1 MLDETTPDDVHARAI
16 EAVLRDVARPL
27 LARDGGNVEL
37 VSVRGAEVVV
47 RLTAACAGCPGS
59 GITTDHV
66 LAPLLRTVVD
76 GLVLKVE
83 RAP

>member
-1 MLDETTPDDVHARAI
+1 VPDETSLADPRALSV
-16 EAVLRDVARPL
+16 EALLRDLARPL

-37 VSVRGAEVVV
+37 VAIHGSEVVV
-47 RLTAACAGCPGS
+47 RLTGACAGCPGS
-59 GITTDHV
+59 GVTTDHV

-76 GLVLKVE
+76 DLVLKVE

>member
-1 MLDETTPDDVHARAI
+1 MLDDARARAV
-16 EAVLRDVARPL
+16 EALLRDVARPL

-37 VSVRGAEVVV
+37 VAIRGSEVVV
-47 RLTAACAGCPGS
+47 RLTAACAGCPGA
-59 GITTDHV
+59 GVTTDHV

-76 GLVLKVE
+76 DLVLKVE